1 VKASD
6 CLANAVLLLMVA
18 TLLAACSPDRLVRPT
33 PSATIAPTVVT
44 VQTASP
50 ERATPPALYLTVMDA
65 NAAFT
70 REQFSTALRLYRQAA
85 GDDSL
90 NDPLPSHSV
99 PPGPELR
106 AFARFRIVLTD
117 AVVAQEDDARAVLE
131 QMRQDDSNTA
141 FLRLALVFWDTYG
154 MTADL
159 AVACNQVT
167 RLVQADPQPVL
178 RSLNNWGAGRPE
190 LAADDVCK
198 LP

>member
-1 VKASD
+1 VKTTHNR
-6 CLANAVLLLMVA
+6 LAVGLLLLGAAATGCVPSGTPPAGPTTVA
-18 TLLAACSPDRLVRPT
+18 PSLAASP
-33 PSATIAPTVVT
+33 
-44 VQTASP
+44 TASP
-50 ERATPPALYLTVMDA
+50 ERAIPPALYLTVMDA

-117 AVVAQEDDARAVLE
+117 AIVAQEDDARAVLE

-178 RSLNNWGAGRPE
+178 RSLNDWGAGHPE